1 MGFAF
6 TALTAGIF
14 DAFSSPGTTPPGAA
28 SSTRGLGEAMTCCS
42 CAGVPAG
49 VVTIEASG
57 ASAGSVAPPADVQA
71 LQPPT
76 RARALKPF
84 SLSICAARA
93 LVCSLGQEQ

>member
-6 TALTAGIF
+6 TALLAGIF
-14 DAFSSPGTTPPGAA
+14 VAFSSPGTTPPGAL

-42 CAGVPAG
+42 CIAAPAL
-49 VVTIEASG
+49 VMVEASG
-57 ASAGSVAPPADVQA
+57 ASAGSVAPPADVHA
-71 LQPPT
+71 LQPPM

-93 LVCSLGQEQ
+93 LVCSLGQAQ